1 MFLNPNAQNV
11 NRQIEGMSTAPFD
24 VPIPGQSLTSSP
36 KDMAWESPP
45 AMSGV
50 DEALFFITDKI
61 QNNPAL
67 QKNYDKIISLGMPIE
82 SITNTITFG
91 GFIEGLWSA
100 DVAELLKPPVMA
112 LMLSYAD
119 EKELPYVAFNNTKS
133 AAHSSLDELD
143 EVEFLGA
150 MKENNPEAFA
160 SIEKAINNSVKS
172 RVVADLK
179 RQSLKDSFLVVG
191 PEDFMAEEMP
201 AQEPIIEQQL
211 PMPMEEPAMEQQ
223 LPMPME
229 EPAMEENM
237 ITVEGD
243 ENV

>member
-1 MFLNPNAQNV
+1 MFLNPNAQNL
-11 NRQIEGMSTAPFD
+11 NTQMGGMSTDPFD

-36 KDMAWESPP
+36 GDWAWEKPP
-45 AMSGV
+45 AMSTV
-50 DEALFFITDKI
+50 DEALFFVVDKI

-91 GFIEGLWSA
+91 GFIEGLWNA

-112 LMLSYAD
+112 MLLSYAD
-119 EKELPYVAFNNTKS
+119 ERDLPYIAFNNTKS

-143 EVEFLGA
+143 EAEFLSV
-150 MKENNPEAFA
+150 MRENNPEAFA
-160 SIEKAINNSVKS
+160 NIEQAINDSVKE
-172 RVVADLK
+172 RVLADLEK
-179 RQSLKDSFLVVG
+179 ESLKDSFLVVG
-191 PEDFMAEEMP
+191 PEDIMVEEVP
-201 AQEPIIEQQL
+201 AQEPI
-211 PMPMEEPAMEQQ
+211 MEQQ
-223 LPMPME
+223 SPMLME

>member
-11 NRQIEGMSTAPFD
+11 NRQLEGMSTDPFD

-119 EKELPYVAFNNTKS
+119 ENELPYVAFNNNNS
-133 AAHSSLDELD
+133 AAHS
-143 EVEFLGA
+143 
-150 MKENNPEAFA
+150 
-160 SIEKAINNSVKS
+160 
-172 RVVADLK
+172 
-179 RQSLKDSFLVVG
+179 
-191 PEDFMAEEMP
+191 
-201 AQEPIIEQQL
+201 
-211 PMPMEEPAMEQQ
+211 
-223 LPMPME
+223 
-229 EPAMEENM
+229 
-237 ITVEGD
+237 
-243 ENV
+243 